1 MLEQTFDAPQNLALL
16 RLGTLLRARGY
27 HFVTPTPLTHQRV
40 NQRPDNAR
48 AKDLRDVFGWSRP
61 FADGTLD
68 EEIVAAMRE
77 AQVLQP
83 HALGWISQVRFS
95 SLGDELYV
103 HSRFPTEESDAVFF
117 GPDTYRFTRLLRDYL
132 AHANQPL
139 RRIADIGCGAGPGAI
154 TAAQLRPGAEVMAL
168 DINHKALAMTAVN
181 ARQAGIYNLRVQRS
195 DLLRDVPG
203 QFDLIIAN
211 PPYMLDSQQRT
222 YRHGGGK
229 HGAGLSL
236 AIFDTA
242 MERLAPGGTLLL
254 YTGVAIFAGE
264 DPFLN
269 AIRLSLRDTG
279 WDWDYQ
285 EIDPDVFGEELQK
298 PEYAQAERIACV
310 ALRLT
315 YQPSLRQR

>member
-1 MLEQTFDAPQNLALL
+1 MREHTSDAPQTLALL
-16 RLGTLLRARGY
+16 RLGSLLRVRGY
-27 HFVTPTPLTHQRV
+27 HFVTPTPLTHERV
-40 NQRPDNAR
+40 NQRADNAM
-48 AKDLRDVFGWSRP
+48 ANDLRDVFGWSRP
-61 FADGTLD
+61 FTDGTLD

-77 AQVLQP
+77 AQVLQS
-83 HALGWISQVRFS
+83 HAPGWISQVRFS

-117 GPDTYRFTRLLRDYL
+117 GPDTYRFTRWLREYL
-132 AHANQPL
+132 KHADQPL

-154 TAAQLRPGAEVMAL
+154 TAAQLRPGAEVIAL
-168 DINHKALAMTAVN
+168 DINPRALAMTAVN
-181 ARQAGIYNLRVQRS
+181 ARQAGIDNLRVQRS
-195 DLLRDVPG
+195 DLLSDLPG

-211 PPYMLDSQQRT
+211 PPYMLDPQQRT
-222 YRHGGGK
+222 YRHGGGS

-236 AIFDTA
+236 AIFDAA

-254 YTGVAIFAGE
+254 YTGVAIFDGE

-315 YQPSLRQR
+315 YQTSSQG